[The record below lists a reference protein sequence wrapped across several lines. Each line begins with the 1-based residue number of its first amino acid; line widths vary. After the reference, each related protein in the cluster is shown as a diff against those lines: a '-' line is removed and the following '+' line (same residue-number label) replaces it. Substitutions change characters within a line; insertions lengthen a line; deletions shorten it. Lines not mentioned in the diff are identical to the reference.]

1 MSSTYEGDIIRP
13 LGLVTL
19 YSGYAEL
26 EIDDLLDSLSR
37 IEKLDDKVFRW
48 PVGQKIAK
56 AKEIM
61 DRLESDALSELAETL
76 DEALVLFDRRNALV
90 HGAIF
95 SGTTTIKSRAS
106 GREQEVSADALTVL
120 ARKIFS
126 VKEHIC
132 VKRQK
137 TLEPVLD
144 SLEKVDRKWINGC
157 FWTKQ
162 PFTW

>member
-26 EIDDLLDSLSR
+26 EIDDLLDTLSR
-37 IEKLDDKVFRW
+37 IREFDEKVLRW

-56 AKEIM
+56 AKEII
-61 DRLESDALSELAETL
+61 DGLGSDALGDLAQIL
-76 DEALVLFDRRNALV
+76 DDALILFDRRNALV

-95 SGTTTIKSRAS
+95 AGTTTTKSRVS
-106 GREQEVSADALTVL
+106 GREQEVSADALTAL
-120 ARKIFS
+120 AQEIFS
-126 VKEHIC
+126 VKEHINI
-132 VKRQK
+132 KRQR

-144 SLEKVDRKWINGC
+144 SLGLVHSK
-157 FWTKQ
+157 
-162 PFTW
+162 

>member
-1 MSSTYEGDIIRP
+1 VSSTYEGDIVRP

-26 EIDDLLDSLSR
+26 EIDELLDSLSR
-37 IEKLDDKVFRW
+37 IEELDEKALRW

-56 AKEIM
+56 AKEI
-61 DRLESDALSELAETL
+61 LVGLGSDALRELAETL

-95 SGTTTIKSRAS
+95 SGTTVTKSRVS
-106 GREQEVSADALTVL
+106 GRVQEVSADALTAL
-120 ARKIFS
+120 AREIFS
-126 VKEHIC
+126 VKEHIS

-137 TLEPVLD
+137 TLEPVLAF
-144 SLEKVDRKWINGC
+144 LEKVENK
-157 FWTKQ
+157 
-162 PFTW
+162 

>member
-26 EIDDLLDSLSR
+26 EIDGLLRALSR
-37 IEKLDDKVFRW
+37 TEKFNEKVLLR

-56 AKEIM
+56 AREIM
-61 DRLESDALSELAETL
+61 DRLGGDALGELSENL

-95 SGTTTIKSRAS
+95 AGTTALESRVS
-106 GREQEVSADALTVL
+106 GREQKVSADALTTL
-120 ARKIFS
+120 AREIFNI
-126 VKEHIC
+126 KERIN
-132 VKRQK
+132 VNRQK
-137 TLEPVLD
+137 ALEPVLD
-144 SLEKVDRKWINGC
+144 SLKRFERK
-157 FWTKQ
+157 
-162 PFTW
+162 